1 MHLPRIDPKVS
12 VCIVFVTAMFMSI
25 MDTTI
30 VNVALP
36 LLGRQLG
43 VANTSIERRA
53 ISWVDI
59 GRHCCQRHWRRNHSG
74 RVHRY

>member
-36 LLGRQLG
+36 SLGRQLG
-43 VANTSIERRA
+43 VANTSIDA
-53 ISWVDI
+53 V
-59 GRHCCQRHWRRNHSG
+59 
-74 RVHRY
+74 VVA